1 MTAVV
6 IGVGCA
12 YGIMGRGEL
21 IEYVAVGNGINS
33 KSCEYHWHVCFYSLI
48 ILGEAGSTYDG
59 YKSMV
64 ETNIMVLHLER

>member
-21 IEYVAVGNGINS
+21 IEYVAVSHGIKSNQFVPHKYWS
-33 KSCEYHWHVCFYSLI
+33 KTGLI
-48 ILGEAGSTYDG
+48 LMFLLGI
-59 YKSMV
+59 SMQQ
-64 ETNIMVLHLER
+64 NLLFSDK

>member
-33 KSCEYHWHVCFYSLI
+33 KSCEYHWMFVFIHSLY
-48 ILGEAGSTYDG
+48 LV
-59 YKSMV
+59 KLVLRMMV
-64 ETNIMVLHLER
+64 INRWLKQT